1 MTTSCWQPILHYHDP
16 YALLFHF
23 TRLFTEYMMWTES
36 PHHELVYPCIGEL
49 SAVTACLQ
57 LLENT
62 KVKGIV
68 NKFRSVWE
76 KHIYEKKYDQKTLK
90 ELQTAGRNVIQ
101 KLVEML
107 STCKNELALTV
118 VPPVTGEKK

>member
-23 TRLFTEYMMWTES
+23 TRLFTEYMMWIDS

-57 LLENT
+57 LIEDEKIKRL
-62 KVKGIV
+62 V
-68 NKFRSVWE
+68 NKFRLVWE
-76 KHIYEKKYDQKTLK
+76 KHIYKKKRDQKTLND
-90 ELQTAGRNVIQ
+90 LQEAGERVIQ
-101 KLVEML
+101 GMI
-107 STCKNELALTV
+107 ELFRAKKGEFAVTV
-118 VPPVTGEKK
+118 VSPVAGDRK

>member
-1 MTTSCWQPILHYHDP
+1 
-16 YALLFHF
+16 
-23 TRLFTEYMMWTES
+23 MMWAES

-62 KVKGIV
+62 KVKGVV

-76 KHIYEKKYDQKTLK
+76 KHIYEKKHDQKTLK
-90 ELQTAGRNVIQ
+90 ELQVAGKNVIQ

-107 STCKNELALTV
+107 SVYKGELTPTV